1 LVVAILAQSVSAGED
16 PLRCS
21 KCDSDNPE
29 GAKFCIDC
37 AAPLANRCPK
47 CGQEN
52 LPRAKFCADCA
63 TPLIA
68 AATKSKVQPES
79 TPSRVLPEEAVA
91 NEADGER
98 KTVTALFADIKDST
112 ELMRD
117 LDPEEAR
124 AIVDPVLRLMMEAVH
139 RYDGYR
145 PVDQRRIFALFGA
158 AGYGG
163 SPPLRSQGFL
173 VFRGDVG
180 PPCGNAECAC
190 TGVRLTVPER
200 RAALVGPAGA

>member
-1 LVVAILAQSVSAGED
+1 M
-16 PLRCS
+16 RCS

-68 AATKSKVQPES
+68 AAPKSKVQPES

-98 KTVTALFADIKDST
+98 KTVTALFADIKGST

-124 AIVDPVLRLMMEAVH
+124 AIIDPVLQLMMAAVH
-139 RYDGYR
+139 RYGGYVAQSTGDG
-145 PVDQRRIFALFGA
+145 IFAL
-158 AGYGG
+158 
-163 SPPLRSQGFL
+163 
-173 VFRGDVG
+173 V
-180 PPCGNAECAC
+180 
-190 TGVRLTVPER
+190 R
-200 RAALVGPAGA
+200 RARRARGPSATRTSCGAGDAGGVASLRRAFARGGQDSR

>member
-37 AAPLANRCPK
+37 AEPLATRCPK

-68 AATKSKVQPES
+68 AAPKSKVQPES
-79 TPSRVLPEEAVA
+79 TSSRVLPEEAVA

-98 KTVTALFADIKDST
+98 KTVTALFADIKGST
-112 ELMRD
+112 ELMVE
-117 LDPEEAR
+117 LDPEAAR
-124 AIVDPVLRLMMEAVH
+124 AIIDPALKLMIEAVG
-139 RYDGYR
+139 RYDGY
-145 PVDQRRIFALFGA
+145 VVQSTGDGIFALFGA
-158 AGYGG
+158 
-163 SPPLRSQGFL
+163 PPRTRTIRSGHSM
-173 VFRGDVG
+173 RR
-180 PPCGNAECAC
+180 CAC
-190 TGVRLTVPER
+190 KMNCAVTRPRWWPKTVSRSSAASVLTPGK
-200 RAALVGPAGA
+200 L

>member
-1 LVVAILAQSVSAGED
+1 MSSWCRDTRAVRFGGED

-37 AAPLANRCPK
+37 AAPLANSCPK

-63 TPLIA
+63 TPVIA
-68 AATKSKVQPES
+68 AAPKSKVQPES
-79 TPSRVLPEEAVA
+79 TPSRVSPEEAVA

-98 KTVTALFADIKDST
+98 KTVTALFADIKGST

-124 AIVDPVLRLMMEAVH
+124 RLVDPALKLMMDAVH
-139 RYDGYR
+139 RYTEAFPRLGE
-145 PVDQRRIFALFGA
+145 QKTANLILIWN
-158 AGYGG
+158 AGKH
-163 SPPLRSQGFL
+163 
-173 VFRGDVG
+173 D
-180 PPCGNAECAC
+180 AC
-190 TGVRLTVPER
+190 QQSHTV
-200 RAALVGPAGA
+200 L